1 MQTGELNS
9 LSLPLITLEIYV
21 RKDLADL
28 LDTINS
34 KQMIKLLSWIVA
46 VAGAVLVTTYYAYIQ
61 EFHAGFSAKQEVW
74 GQFGDFI
81 GGTVN
86 PVLSFLSLLA
96 LVFTVV
102 LQTRQLENSRTELSN
117 SKAELEATREE
128 MRRSAEA
135 QREVAKAAQAQA
147 EYANAS
153 ARLSALNAALAVT
166 SESLAQAQQAGVLAG
181 PDTYRHL
188 LQRKEQIANEILRLT
203 DHLCRDD
210 R

>member
-1 MQTGELNS
+1 M
-9 LSLPLITLEIYV
+9 
-21 RKDLADL
+21 RKDLAEF
-28 LDTINS
+28 LDTVDS
-34 KQMIKLLSWIVA
+34 KQMVKLLSWIIA
-46 VAGAVLVTTYYAYIQ
+46 VAASVLATTYYAYFQ
-61 EFHAGFSAKQEVW
+61 EFHGGFSEKQEVW

-102 LQTRQLENSRTELSN
+102 LQTRQLENSRTELAN

-135 QREVAKAAQAQA
+135 QREMAKAAQAQA
-147 EYANAS
+147 EYSNIS

-166 SESLAQAQQAGVLAG
+166 SESLVQAQREGPLAG
-181 PDTYRHL
+181 PGTL
-188 LQRKEQIANEILRLT
+188 LGLRERKTQIANEILRLT
-203 DHLCRDD
+203 EKLCGEER
-210 R
+210 